1 MAVQRECWTCPGKR
15 QKRPL
20 IPLATRSSK
29 DCLISTYHGRQIVLN
44 RAMARPSAII
54 QGREA
59 FARRKWRE
67 AYAQFAAADR
77 ELPLEPA
84 DLERFATAAWLVGKE
99 AQATTMWMRAHHQ
112 LVDQGDVE
120 RAARLGFWL
129 SLSLLLAGEMARSTG
144 WLARSQRLL
153 KDREKVCAEQGYGL
167 IVTGLLAMG
176 KGNAGEADA
185 SFNQALALAEQFR
198 DPDLLALGLLSKG
211 QSLIQSNNI
220 ADGVAR
226 LDEAMVAATAGEVSP
241 VLTGIIY
248 CAVILTCQRIFD
260 LRRSREWTMQLD
272 AWCAS
277 QPDLVPYR
285 GQCLVHRSEV
295 LQLKGDW
302 PEALAEVVKAR
313 EHLADRSEAVV
324 GRACYQQG
332 ELHRL
337 RGEFAQADQM
347 YREAGRNGCEPQPGL
362 SLLLLA
368 EGKRDAAVAA
378 IRGIVDSAGSL
389 QGPRAGSSRPKLLA
403 PYVEIL
409 IATGDM
415 DTAHAAADE
424 LTRIAMTFD
433 APFLQAASTQGTG
446 AVLMAEGKT
455 KAALAHLREAWA
467 TWQELNMPYESAR
480 VRVLIGRTCHGL
492 GDHETARMHFDAA
505 YAVFKQLGAAPDLVE
520 LERLMA
526 IQDARPSSTLTDRE
540 REVLSLVASGET
552 NREIAT
558 ALGISE
564 HTVARHLSNIF
575 DKLGVTSRTAASA
588 FAHKHKLV

>member
-1 MAVQRECWTCPGKR
+1 MLKLPR
-15 QKRPL
+15 QGMVKL
-20 IPLATRSSK
+20 SASVV
-29 DCLISTYHGRQIVLN
+29 YRQQTVLKG
-44 RAMARPSAII
+44 AMARTPEII

-67 AYAQFAAADR
+67 AYAQFSAADR

-84 DLERFATAAWLVGKE
+84 DLERFATAAWLVGKDT
-99 AQATTMWMRAHHQ
+99 QTTTLWTRAHHQ
-112 LVDQGDVE
+112 LIDQGNVE

-129 SLSLLLAGEMARSTG
+129 SLNLLLAGEMARSTG

-153 KDREKVCAEQGYGL
+153 KGRRDACVEHGYGL
-167 IVTGLLAMG
+167 IVTGLLEMG
-176 KGNAGEADA
+176 KGNARDAGA
-185 SFNQALALAEQFR
+185 SFEQALALAEQFGDR
-198 DPDLLALGLLSKG
+198 DLLALGLLSRG
-211 QSLIQSNNI
+211 QSLIQLNNI

-260 LRRSREWTMQLD
+260 LRRGREWTTQLD

-285 GQCLVHRSEV
+285 GQCLVHRSEI

-302 PEALAEVVKAR
+302 PGALAEVAKAR
-313 EHLADRSEAVV
+313 DHLADRSEAVV

-337 RGEFAQADQM
+337 RGEFAQADEM
-347 YREAGRNGCEPQPGL
+347 YREAGRKGCEPQPGL
-362 SLLLLA
+362 SLLRLV
-368 EGKRDAAVAA
+368 EGKLDVAAAA

-389 QGPRAGSSRPKLLA
+389 QGPRAGSPRPKLLG

-409 IATGDM
+409 IATGDLE
-415 DTAHAAADE
+415 TARVAADE
-424 LTRIAMTFD
+424 LTQIATAFD
-433 APFLQAASTQGTG
+433 APLLLATAAQAIG
-446 AVLMAEGKT
+446 AVLLAEGKV
-455 KAALAHLREAWA
+455 KAALALLREAWA
-467 TWQELNMPYESAR
+467 IWQQLEMPYEAAR
-480 VRVLIGRTCHGL
+480 SRVLIGRVCREL

-505 YAVFKQLGAAPDLVE
+505 QRVFGQLGAAPDLAD

-526 IQDARPSSTLTDRE
+526 ACGAGPFSVLTGRE
-540 REVLSLVASGET
+540 REVLSLVAAGET
-552 NREIAT
+552 NRQIAT